1 MFKGIDVEYQLEIA
15 DKNISAD
22 AQSCYAAVGIAQS
35 QNEMS
40 GVLYVNDTEALHRAE
55 CQELQFVVTAQEQQ
69 NQLQART
76 QLFIIFEGQGKLTHI
91 TRKIFK
97 SSLSQKAVLNL

>member
-22 AQSCYAAVGIAQS
+22 AQSCYTAVSISQS

-40 GVLYVNDTEALHRAE
+40 GVLYVNDTEALLRAE
-55 CQELQFVVTAQEQQ
+55 CQELQYVVTAQEQQ
-69 NQLQART
+69 HQLQTRT
-76 QLFIIFEGQGKLTHI
+76 QLLIIFQGEGKFSHI
-91 TRKIFK
+91 TRKLFT
-97 SSLSQKAVLNL
+97 